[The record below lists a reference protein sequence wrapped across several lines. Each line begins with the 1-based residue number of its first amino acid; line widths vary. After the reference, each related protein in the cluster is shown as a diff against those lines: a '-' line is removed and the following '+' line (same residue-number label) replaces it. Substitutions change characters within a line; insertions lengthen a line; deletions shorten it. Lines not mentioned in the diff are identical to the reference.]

1 MYFTHSHTKIGLILD
16 DERTVE
22 SYKVDEKKFIVI
34 MISKPQ
40 KAESSEAATGSST
53 EVKKETEKKG
63 DEKSSPAKVT
73 AAKTETEAKPA
84 ETTESSGAT
93 GTTPA
98 AETDS
103 DSSVTRAAESAL
115 LLGGDEYE
123 TTILNIMEMG
133 YSRPEVERALRA
145 SFNNP
150 DRAVEYLLTGIPDFM
165 GAEPVA
171 GQPEAG
177 ERPDPV
183 GAPRTEGGEGKLI
196 FFINFKKSRP
206 NLSRHRFR
214 SFGIFEKPATVSAN
228 ASRYTTKSGTL
239 ECPFT
244 TGKERLYF
252 QLNFCLKVEENF
264 LCNPGKL
271 T

>member
-1 MYFTHSHTKIGLILD
+1 MLHTHTGLILD

-40 KAESSEAATGSST
+40 KAESSSEAATGSST
-53 EVKKETEKKG
+53 EAKKETEKK
-63 DEKSSPAKVT
+63 EEQSSPAKVASKPET
-73 AAKTETEAKPA
+73 ASAEAKPA
-84 ETTESSGAT
+84 ETESSGGDAA

-98 AETDS
+98 AVDPDS

-165 GAEPVA
+165 GAEPAA
-171 GQPEAG
+171 GQPELG
-177 ERPDPV
+177 ERTDPV
-183 GAPRTEGGEGKLI
+183 GAARTEGGDGKSLT
-196 FFINFKKSRP
+196 FLSFELLTFI
-206 NLSRHRFR
+206 
-214 SFGIFEKPATVSAN
+214 VSHCA
-228 ASRYTTKSGTL
+228 
-239 ECPFT
+239 
-244 TGKERLYF
+244 
-252 QLNFCLKVEENF
+252 
-264 LCNPGKL
+264 
-271 T
+271 

>member
-183 GAPRTEGGEGKLI
+183 GAPRTEGGEGELI
-196 FFINFKKSRP
+196 FFYIFQKIETKFK
-206 NLSRHRFR
+206 
-214 SFGIFEKPATVSAN
+214 SA
-228 ASRYTTKSGTL
+228 
-239 ECPFT
+239 PFQI
-244 TGKERLYF
+244 LWHF
-252 QLNFCLKVEENF
+252 
-264 LCNPGKL
+264 
-271 T
+271 